1 MDDFQRILN
10 AGIDDLYLND
20 IGFEPI
26 NNRRNSGRCPIHP
39 KSSNKK
45 KATFSFIEKGNKRL
59 YTCWSDGCVRGA
71 DIIEVCRV
79 KENLAERIDAVRF
92 LADRYGIELNEFKKR
107 ELTEEELLLI
117 KEK

>member
-71 DIIEVCRV
+71 DIIEVCRL
-79 KENLAERIDAVRF
+79 KCP
-92 LADRYGIELNEFKKR
+92 
-107 ELTEEELLLI
+107 LI
-117 KEK
+117 SEKYECQKY